1 MKSFE
6 KFNTEAMVH
15 HIALE
20 EGMSYDERQSLMEAL
35 PLAIPAAA
43 AIGKGLATAYGMW
56 SAYNAAKKLMPQQTQ
71 PRPAVDYGQGG
82 GSFAASTDKPKPKP
96 KVTTTGGVPAQPA
109 GKETTIGDKPV
120 SAPSIPKP
128 KPRSTDWGVDPSKRA
143 WNSGGGKPE
152 PPKPEPPKQTPVRPA
167 RKATPIRDIAAVGTG
182 AAIGKATPP
191 IGKKPAPQ
199 LGDGKDEKP
208 KPEGPA
214 PQLGSDNKP
223 KPKPKPVKTQA
234 EIDRELGRD
243 DANALPPPVRPR
255 GTKEP
260 PRILLPKGSRF
271 LRSRTR

>member
-20 EGMSYDERQSLMEAL
+20 EGMSYDEVLNEIAPAL
-35 PLAIPAAA
+35 AAPPMWPVYAAGGAAA
-43 AIGKGLATAYGMW
+43 LGLAGWAGR
-56 SAYNAAKKLMPQQTQ
+56 KLRQLTQ
-71 PRPAVDYGQGG
+71 PQTDPASQRWLNT

-96 KVTTTGGVPAQPA
+96 KVTTTGGVSAQPA
-109 GKETTIGDKPV
+109 GKETKIGDKPV
-120 SAPSIPKP
+120 SAPSVPKP

-208 KPEGPA
+208 KPEEPA
-214 PQLGSDNKP
+214 PQLGSDNKT
-223 KPKPKPVKTQA
+223 KIKTSKNT
-234 EIDRELGRD
+234 G
-243 DANALPPPVRPR
+243 
-255 GTKEP
+255 
-260 PRILLPKGSRF
+260 
-271 LRSRTR
+271 